1 MRSRIVTS
9 SLAAISLVL
18 GFSTAFAEEP
28 NRDCRT
34 YEALDHLENG
44 NLGGH
49 RFEVDLASSPIIAV
63 YSEYFG
69 GTRAFTIGFAGT
81 LVGETLHLIGQS
93 SCTEDPCPQFTL
105 VAQITESG
113 VVGEVQAPET
123 YKPIYVFANRVKE

>member
-93 SCTEDPCPQFTL
+93 SCAAELDIVRQQEELCSRVL
-105 VAQITESG
+105 AGASVSG
-113 VVGEVQAPET
+113 RLPAVSAS
-123 YKPIYVFANRVKE
+123 